1 MKNGMSERDLPV
13 INLDD
18 DPDNANWLRILA
30 KRRQEGEEQSPQE
43 PEDMADS
50 LSSKPWDGDASNY
63 DTPEEFCSACLV
75 DENDGSGSKTKS
87 KCHLPVR
94 EPGGAYNRVA
104 LGQAAARLAQTS
116 IPPAARKAAARKLVA
131 LYARF
136 DLSIPD
142 SLKNMAL

>member
-1 MKNGMSERDLPV
+1 
-13 INLDD
+13 
-18 DPDNANWLRILA
+18 
-30 KRRQEGEEQSPQE
+30 
-43 PEDMADS
+43 MADS

-63 DTPEEFCSACLV
+63 DTADDFCSACLV
-75 DENDGSGSKTKS
+75 DENDGGGPKTKS

>member
-1 MKNGMSERDLPV
+1 
-13 INLDD
+13 
-18 DPDNANWLRILA
+18 
-30 KRRQEGEEQSPQE
+30 
-43 PEDMADS
+43 MADS

-63 DTPEEFCSACLV
+63 DTADDFCSACLV
-75 DENDGSGSKTKS
+75 DENDGGGPKTKS

-116 IPPAARKAAARKLVA
+116 IPPAAKKAAARKLVA

-136 DLSIPD
+136 DLDMPS
-142 SLKNMAL
+142 SLKSMAL